1 VRLEFVEH
9 EDRVYQDAPL
19 RSVLAQVRF
28 DPIPSLLAE
37 AGTAGFHSV
46 IRAKYPNGPERA
58 TDVDIHVTQAA
69 VGVRATAPVWK
80 FRTLD
85 EQFSLSLSH
94 DFLALET
101 PRYTH
106 FDDFLKQFA
115 FALRAIERTLMPSS
129 SRRVGLRKINAIPLP
144 DPGNPA
150 TLSSRVRPD
159 LLGGIAYAGFPAKVR
174 GAEGALVFEEELNL
188 LYVRYGLEGDAE
200 SEANF
205 VLDMD
210 YMTETPQAV
219 SADSGIL
226 EVLGHFS
233 SGITSFFEWALTED
247 YKMSLRP
254 QPRGVA

>member
-1 VRLEFVEH
+1 VKLEFTEH

-28 DPIPSLLAE
+28 DPIPALLAE

-46 IRAKYPNGPERA
+46 IHAKYPNGPERA
-58 TDVDIHVTQAA
+58 TDVDIRVTQSA
-69 VGVRATAPVWK
+69 VGVRTAAPVWK
-80 FRTLD
+80 FRTID
-85 EQFSLSLSH
+85 EQFSVSLSH

-106 FDDFLKQFA
+106 FDDFLDQFA
-115 FALRAIERTLMPSS
+115 FALKAIERTLMPSS

-144 DPGNPA
+144 EPQNPA
-150 TLSSRVRPD
+150 TLSSRVRPE
-159 LLGGIAYAGFPAKVR
+159 LLGGIAYSEFPTKLR
-174 GAEGALVFEEELNL
+174 GAEGALVFEDNLNL
-188 LYVRYGLEGDAE
+188 LFVRYGLEGDAE

-210 YMTETPQAV
+210 YATETPQAV
-219 SADSGIL
+219 SADGAIL
-226 EVLGHFS
+226 ELLAHFS
-233 SGITSFFEWALTED
+233 AGITSFFEWALTED

-254 QPRGVA
+254 QPRGAS